1 MATSEPRV
9 VGKSLP
15 RMDGAGKVTGTAVY
29 AADFAL
35 PDMLVGKVFR
45 STEPHARIVRLD
57 TARAR
62 ALPGVRAV
70 MSAADVPDVRYG
82 GALKDETVFAR
93 GKVRYVGQPV
103 AAVAA
108 TTPEAAEAA
117 LAAIEVVYEP
127 LPAVFDLDAA
137 LAPGA
142 PLIHEEW
149 ASYTAIPILHRDGN
163 VCNRARIVVG
173 DVERGF
179 EEADRIFEHRFR
191 TGMVHQG
198 YTEPR
203 AAVAAWDSSDQV
215 TVWSNTQLPF
225 EVQST
230 LAEILQMAPSK
241 IRVVVPGI
249 GGGFG
254 GKLRVGVEH
263 FAAFLAKATG
273 RPVKVMT
280 TSEEELT
287 AAYPRQGTVVEL
299 KTGVTTDGRITA
311 KAGRIWFDTGAF
323 AGSGPGVA
331 SVATLVLAGPYKIPN
346 LHLEGFAVYT
356 NKTNCGSFRA
366 PSGPQANFAV
376 ESQMD
381 IIADALGIDPLELRL
396 KNIVREGDEGPTGQ
410 VLNAVGLEECLR
422 KAAAAIAWND
432 RRPARWRGKGL
443 ACGWWTT
450 TGGSSGVY
458 VKINPDGTVALNT
471 GAAEI
476 GTAALT
482 GAAQVL
488 AEELGIDLA
497 DINVVSADTFS
508 TPFDFGA
515 QGSRTAFAVGN
526 ACRAAVDD
534 LKGRIFALA
543 AAQLGVA
550 PDACHLADKHVLADG
565 KRISLADLA
574 RLSQQTGG
582 GLIAQGTF
590 IAPPTAYDSKRVD
603 GHVYPAFHS
612 PSFHAHAV
620 DLSIDPET
628 GDVTIHKYVVAQDV
642 GFAMNPTY
650 IEGQIE
656 GGVAQGLGQALSEEI
671 VYENGRV
678 LNPNLTDYKM
688 PTTLDM
694 PRVETILV
702 QHPSLVGPYGA
713 KGVGEPPNI
722 EPPAAVANAVASA
735 TALRL
740 TSLPITA
747 EHIALALRDAGA

>member
-1 MATSEPRV
+1 MTPRV
-9 VGKSLP
+9 VGRSLP
-15 RMDGAGKVTGTAVY
+15 RMDAPGKVTGTAVY

-35 PDMLVGKVFR
+35 PGMLHGRILR
-45 STEPHARIVRLD
+45 SREPHARLVRVD
-57 TARAR
+57 TGRAR

-70 MSAADVPDVRYG
+70 LAAADVPDVRYG

-93 GKVRYVGQPV
+93 ERVRYVGQPV

-108 TTPEAAEAA
+108 TTRDAAEAA
-117 LAAIEVVYEP
+117 LAAIEVVYDP
-127 LPAVFDLDAA
+127 LPAVLDLEAA

-142 PLIHEEW
+142 PLVHEAWETY
-149 ASYTAIPILHRDGN
+149 AAIPILHRDGN

-173 DVERGF
+173 DVARGF
-179 EEADRIFEHRFR
+179 VEADRIFEHRFC
-191 TGMVHQG
+191 TAVVHQG

-203 AAVAAWDSSDQV
+203 AAVAAWDSSGQV

-225 EVQST
+225 EIQNT
-230 LAEILQMAPSK
+230 LAEILQLTPSK
-241 IRVVVPGI
+241 IRVIVPGI

-263 FAAFLAKATG
+263 IAALLARRTG

-280 TSEEELT
+280 TSEEELI
-287 AAYPRQGTVVEL
+287 AAYPRQGTLVEL
-299 KTGVTTDGRITA
+299 KTGVTHAGRITA
-311 KAGRIWFDTGAF
+311 KEGRIWFDTGAF
-323 AGSGPGVA
+323 AGSGPGVS
-331 SVATLVLAGPYKIPN
+331 SVATLVLAGPYRIPN
-346 LHLEGFAVYT
+346 LVLEGYAVYT

-381 IIADALGIDPLELRL
+381 IIADALGLDPLEFRLR
-396 KNIVREGDEGPTGQ
+396 NIVREGDEGPTGQ
-410 VLNAVGLEECLR
+410 VLTGVGLEECLR
-422 KAAAAIAWND
+422 RAAAAIGWDD
-432 RRPARWRGKGL
+432 RRPTPGRGKGL

-488 AEELGIDLA
+488 AEELGVDLA
-497 DINVVSADTFS
+497 DISVVSADTFS

-526 ACRAAVDD
+526 ACRAAAAD
-534 LKGRIFALA
+534 LKRQLLGLA
-543 AAQLGVA
+543 REQLGVPMERLEVRDKA
-550 PDACHLADKHVLADG
+550 VVGSGARVGLAE
-565 KRISLADLA
+565 LA
-574 RLSQQTGG
+574 RLSQASGG
-582 GLIAQGTF
+582 GLIAHGTF
-590 IAPPTAYDSKRVD
+590 IAPPTAYDAKRVEA
-603 GHVYPAFHS
+603 HVYPAFHS

-620 DLSIDPET
+620 DLSVDRET
-628 GDVTIHKYVVAQDV
+628 GEISIHRYVVAQDV
-642 GFAMNPTY
+642 GFAVNPAAV
-650 IEGQIE
+650 EGQIE

-671 VYENGRV
+671 VYAEGRV
-678 LNPNLTDYKM
+678 VNANLTDYKM
-688 PTTLDM
+688 PTAPDL
-694 PRVETILV
+694 PRIESILV
-702 QHPSLVGPYGA
+702 QHASLVGPYGA

-722 EPPAAVANAVASA
+722 EPPAAVANAVAAAVGVRVA
-735 TALRL
+735 T
-740 TSLPITA
+740 LPITA
-747 EHIALALRDAGA
+747 EKVALALAGEAAP